1 MNKLS
6 ELSNIMF
13 QNYPDC
19 VNISQLQS
27 MLGIKR
33 TKSYELIKS
42 GKIKAVKIGKDYKIS
57 KLNIIAFVIGEEQIW
72 WMTLLAQ
79 VAFLLKKVIM

>member
-6 ELSNIMF
+6 ELSTVMF
-13 QNYPDC
+13 KNYPDC

-42 GKIKAVKIGKDYKIS
+42 GKIKAIKIGKDYKIS
-57 KLNIIAFVIGEEQIW
+57 KLNVIAFVIGEEQI
-72 WMTLLAQ
+72 
-79 VAFLLKKVIM
+79 

>member
-57 KLNIIAFVIGEEQIW
+57 KLNIIAFVIGEEQI
-72 WMTLLAQ
+72 
-79 VAFLLKKVIM
+79 

>member
-1 MNKLS
+1 MNKLN
-6 ELSNIMF
+6 ELSTIMF
-13 QNYPDC
+13 QSYPDC

-57 KLNIIAFVIGEEQIW
+57 KLNVIAFVIGEEQIW
-72 WMTLLAQ
+72 
-79 VAFLLKKVIM
+79 